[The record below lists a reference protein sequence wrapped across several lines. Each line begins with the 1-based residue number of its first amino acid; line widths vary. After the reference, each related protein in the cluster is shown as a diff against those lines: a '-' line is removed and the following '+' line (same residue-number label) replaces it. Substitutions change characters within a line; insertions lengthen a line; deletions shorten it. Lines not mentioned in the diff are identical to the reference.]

1 MGLRSL
7 LGLRHLPSPYSPSS
21 LCPPSCGRLAFHIQL
36 PYSFLHL
43 PYVESAIRFT
53 HRKDFCGNC
62 SLYPN
67 STQEVLGCRAVGWAL
82 YHLTLCRDHDVSAE
96 GPGGQ
101 P

>member
-1 MGLRSL
+1 MLSAGVEAPGRPHSPSL
-7 LGLRHLPSPYSPSS
+7 L
-21 LCPPSCGRLAFHIQL
+21 CPSCGRLAFHIQL

-67 STQEVLGCRAVGWAL
+67 STQEVRGCRGRGL
-82 YHLTLCRDHDVSAE
+82 GSASPGFVL
-96 GPGGQ
+96 GPRR
-101 P
+101 PC